1 MPCSFSGACTNV
13 FADLAGHKQG
23 SPHEEDCKNK
33 HDERCFEKDSH
44 KVARANMHCEEKYL
58 VFRLQQQ
65 PLSSLLLLFSSFL
78 PSPIGARDE
87 RVNVVVHPVS
97 TIATYAF
104 VF

>member
-44 KVARANMHCEEKYL
+44 KVARANMHGEEKYL

-65 PLSSLLLLFSSFL
+65 PPFVTAS
-78 PSPIGARDE
+78 
-87 RVNVVVHPVS
+87 
-97 TIATYAF
+97 AF
-104 VF
+104 